1 MCAAGP
7 RPGWAR
13 LKFSCLSGFLLSL
26 GGFLFCFVRF
36 VLTIHIP
43 SFIYLS
49 FSSFAIIF
57 RVRVCVCAR
66 VRVCVRFVCVCVT
79 FRM

>member
-26 GGFLFCFVRF
+26 GGFFVLFCFVRF
-36 VLTIHIP
+36 VLTIRIP
-43 SFIYLS
+43 SFIYLLVLS
-49 FSSFAIIF
+49 LLFS
-57 RVRVCVCAR
+57 VCVSECAR
-66 VRVCVRFVCVCVT
+66 VHVHVRVVCVRVT